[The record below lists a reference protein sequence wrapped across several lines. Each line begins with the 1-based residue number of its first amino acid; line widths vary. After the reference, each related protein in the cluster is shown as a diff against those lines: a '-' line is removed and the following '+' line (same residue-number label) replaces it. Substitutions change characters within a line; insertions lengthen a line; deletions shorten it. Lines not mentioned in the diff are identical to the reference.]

1 MTNCS
6 CNNEGEVECF
16 GCKAALCKNCINQ
29 CASCKEAVCEDCC
42 ALTVDGILCGA
53 YTQWG
58 CGRKYTTC
66 DGCMADEAIHESDLI
81 HCDIDECDLF
91 QCAACAEEHDHTKV
105 TAAESK

>member
-1 MTNCS
+1 MTDCS

-16 GCKAALCKNCINQ
+16 GCKESICWNCRHQ
-29 CASCKEAVCEDCC
+29 CTSCKEAVCEECC

-81 HCDIDECDLF
+81 HCEECDLF
-91 QCAACAEEHDHTKV
+91 QCAACNEEHDHAKV
-105 TAAESK
+105 TATESK

>member
-1 MTNCS
+1 MSCECD
-6 CNNEGEVECF
+6 CNNDGTFECE
-16 GCKAALCKNCINQ
+16 GCKAPLCGECVHQ
-29 CASCKEAVCEDCC
+29 CVSCKKHVCEDCC

-81 HCDIDECDLF
+81 HCEACDLF
-91 QCAACAEEHDHTKV
+91 QCAACAEEHDCPAKV
-105 TAAESK
+105 KGVEGK